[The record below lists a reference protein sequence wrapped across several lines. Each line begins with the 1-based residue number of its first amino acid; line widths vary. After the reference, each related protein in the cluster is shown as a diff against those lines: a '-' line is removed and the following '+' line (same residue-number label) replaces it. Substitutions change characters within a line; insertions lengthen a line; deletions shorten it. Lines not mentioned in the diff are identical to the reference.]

1 LMNIRWLSLMLYL
14 RKTIKTLHKTIKKVA
29 DDIENFSFNT
39 SVSQFMI
46 CVNEL
51 STKGCHSRLFLN
63 HAIVISPYITCWGV
77 WIYWEIQVLL
87 QLFHSLL

>member
-1 LMNIRWLSLMLYL
+1 LEHGRYFWSFGFLKKLCRLYFDEHTMIVTDAVPKDNL
-14 RKTIKTLHKTIKKVA
+14 KTLHKTIKKVA

-51 STKGCHSRLFLN
+51 STKGCHSR
-63 HAIVISPYITCWGV
+63 AILEP
-77 WIYWEIQVLL
+77 L
-87 QLFHSLL
+87 